1 MKGVRSMSNK
11 TVHPSRDFSRFD
23 AMSTEELKEL
33 LYQDSLL
40 SPEQETDMDAILYI
54 MEVVAKREAVEH
66 PEDSPSTE
74 EALAAFRAFYRTED
88 GDAESLYEED
98 DEDTTPILTAV
109 PQPPQTE
116 YGKPRKN
123 IRYAVRT
130 VIVAAILVVIVLCAS
145 LIASASGRDFWG
157 ALAQW
162 GKDTFGFN
170 SHSIPLEK
178 ESLYPETNDPRD
190 ILLKYNISTPLLPTW
205 MPEGYEFHE
214 IEFMETPTR
223 TVFYIWYI
231 NETDEIGM
239 TIAVLSSTPARAY
252 EKDGEDSTIY
262 QKNGVDHYIITNLD
276 ETTIVWTVGNI
287 ECSIRGPISAEE
299 ARNIIDSIYRS

>member
-11 TVHPSRDFSRFD
+11 TAHPSRDFSRFD

-40 SPEQETDMDAILYI
+40 PPGQETDMDAILYI

-74 EALAAFRAFYRTED
+74 EALAAFRALYRTED
-88 GDAESLYEED
+88 GDAKSLYEED
-98 DEDTTPILTAV
+98 NEDTTPILTAV
-109 PQPPQTE
+109 PRPPQTE

-123 IRYAVRT
+123 IRFAVRT
-130 VIVAAILVVIVLCAS
+130 AIVAAVLIVIVLCGS
-145 LIASASGRDFWG
+145 LMASASGRDLWG

-162 GKDTFGFN
+162 GRDTFGFN

-178 ESLYPETNDPRD
+178 ESLYPEANDPRE
-190 ILLKYNISTPLLPTW
+190 LLLQNNISIPLLPTW
-205 MPEGYEFHE
+205 MPEGYEFRE

-223 TVFYIWYI
+223 TVFYVKYV
-231 NETDEIGM
+231 NGEQRIGM

-252 EKDGEDSTIY
+252 EKDEKDSTIY
-262 QKNGVDHYIITNLD
+262 QKNGVDHYIVTNLD
-276 ETTIVWTVGNI
+276 ETTIVWTVSAY
-287 ECSIRGPISAEE
+287 ECSIRGPFSAEE